1 MKANTAVSAL
11 GIALAVLLA
20 LPAFGRRGLTA
31 SRVACVLVLTLTG
44 IAAISHVTGWQLG
57 PNTWLA
63 ADAESTKPGLMSF
76 QTALSFSLLAV
87 TVILAGGGQVGGNAA
102 ADWTVAALLTLGLVI
117 ASGYIYGA
125 TSLYGQ
131 SNDTLM
137 SPHTFGCFLLLSSR
151 LAAGRLR
158 AGSFS
163 LLKDA
168 TIGSRIARVS
178 IPVAL
183 ILPYALV
190 SLALISVEATLL
202 SLREGA
208 AAVAGLASFAL
219 FLAIVIV
226 ARRIDHLSRQLRDLA
241 LRDELTGVN
250 NRRGFDLLAEQ
261 SLREANRSDFPLT
274 ILFFDIDNLKQVN
287 DQLGHDAGSALLNDF
302 ANLLKTTFRD
312 SDIIGR
318 LGGDEFAVVAREVPE
333 DADAPLARLEEATAV
348 FLHEL
353 LTVADADM
361 YRQKSEKKRRPRLRD
376 EAA

>member
-1 MKANTAVSAL
+1 MLDTAALLISLTAVFSYL
-11 GIALAVLLA
+11 NYRVLRLPTTIGVMLLA
-20 LPAFGRRGLTA
+20 L
-31 SRVACVLVLTLTG
+31 
-44 IAAISHVTGWQLG
+44 
-57 PNTWLA
+57 
-63 ADAESTKPGLMSF
+63 
-76 QTALSFSLLAV
+76 
-87 TVILAGGGQVGGNAA
+87 
-102 ADWTVAALLTLGLVI
+102 
-117 ASGYIYGA
+117 
-125 TSLYGQ
+125 
-131 SNDTLM
+131 
-137 SPHTFGCFLLLSSR
+137 
-151 LAAGRLR
+151 
-158 AGSFS
+158 
-163 LLKDA
+163 
-168 TIGSRIARVS
+168 
-178 IPVAL
+178 
-183 ILPYALV
+183 LV